1 MKPIDPRLF
10 RYARSTRRF
19 FVISVLVGT
28 FTALFVILQAWF
40 LSAILVDVIGN
51 GDSLV
56 GVSYA
61 IVALILT
68 FLARALLTWI
78 SDTVAA
84 RSAGAAKSE
93 LRQAAMS
100 ALIDQG
106 NAGMSSGEIAA
117 LATRGIDA
125 LDNYFSRYLPQL
137 VLAVIVPISI
147 VIVILT
153 QDLISALI
161 VVVTVPLI
169 PIFMILIGT
178 FTQQKVD
185 RQWKTLTKLS
195 GHFLDLISGLPTL
208 KIFGRAQAQV
218 RIIEKV
224 GAEYRSSTM
233 GVLRISFLSSLALEL
248 LATLSVA
255 LVAVSVGLRLAEGQ
269 ILFSV
274 GLFILILAPEV
285 YLPLR
290 LIGQHFHAAA
300 EGLGAAD
307 KLFTLIESDQLNA
320 SRGISAPRGAEIRIR
335 NLEIVHAG
343 SDNLALGQTTFT
355 AEVGTVTAIVGTSG
369 SGKTT
374 LLRAVLGL
382 LPIHS
387 GTIAIGETSLG
398 EVSLTSWHKRIGW
411 LPQEPHFF
419 SRDLE
424 VAPTIRSVVDL
435 SGQASDAK
443 IWEVLNSAHISA
455 EIRPIGLDYQL
466 QSGSG
471 LSGGQLQRIALARA
485 LMGDPDILILDEP
498 TAAVDSASELLVA
511 ATLSDFAQEGG
522 TVILVAHRPV
532 LLNIAD
538 QIVRVGNSE
547 LLVGTSSKTNEHHEL
562 NGVVPSGS
570 RNW

>member
-1 MKPIDPRLF
+1 M
-10 RYARSTRRF
+10 
-19 FVISVLVGT
+19 
-28 FTALFVILQAWF
+28 
-40 LSAILVDVIGN
+40 
-51 GDSLV
+51 
-56 GVSYA
+56 
-61 IVALILT
+61 
-68 FLARALLTWI
+68 
-78 SDTVAA
+78 
-84 RSAGAAKSE
+84 
-93 LRQAAMS
+93 
-100 ALIDQG
+100 
-106 NAGMSSGEIAA
+106 
-117 LATRGIDA
+117 
-125 LDNYFSRYLPQL
+125 
-137 VLAVIVPISI
+137 
-147 VIVILT
+147 
-153 QDLISALI
+153 
-161 VVVTVPLI
+161 
-169 PIFMILIGT
+169 
-178 FTQQKVD
+178 
-185 RQWKTLTKLS
+185 
-195 GHFLDLISGLPTL
+195 
-208 KIFGRAQAQV
+208 
-218 RIIEKV
+218 
-224 GAEYRSSTM
+224 
-233 GVLRISFLSSLALEL
+233 
-248 LATLSVA
+248 
-255 LVAVSVGLRLAEGQ
+255 
-269 ILFSV
+269 
-274 GLFILILAPEV
+274 
-285 YLPLR
+285 
-290 LIGQHFHAAA
+290 
-300 EGLGAAD
+300 
-307 KLFTLIESDQLNA
+307 
-320 SRGISAPRGAEIRIR
+320 
-335 NLEIVHAG
+335 
-343 SDNLALGQTTFT
+343 
-355 AEVGTVTAIVGTSG
+355 TAIVGTSG